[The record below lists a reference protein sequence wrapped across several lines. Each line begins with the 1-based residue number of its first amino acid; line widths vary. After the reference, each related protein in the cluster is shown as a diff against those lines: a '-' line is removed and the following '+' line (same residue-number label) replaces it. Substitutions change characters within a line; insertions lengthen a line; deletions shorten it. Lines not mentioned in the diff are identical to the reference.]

1 MLHSA
6 SVFVTGLESKHT
18 DGVHYLMGTLV
29 LSQKKA
35 ALKEIP
41 NVLKV
46 QKNISRAKKPS
57 VYVAFCQ
64 QESN

>member
-6 SVFVTGLESKHT
+6 NILVTGLESKHT
-18 DGVHYLMGTLV
+18 DGVHYLLDTLV
-29 LSQKKA
+29 LPQKKA

-57 VYVAFCQ
+57 VYMAFCQ